1 MKLCSAERSGNKTG
15 IFWRKEP
22 VPGQSSEKKEKN
34 MLMNKLL
41 LKHEKKKGSKYQ
53 RSQWRAQM
61 NVIYSRRKNK
71 FIPTVN
77 YCTLQ
82 F

>member
-1 MKLCSAERSGNKTG
+1 
-15 IFWRKEP
+15 
-22 VPGQSSEKKEKN
+22 

-41 LKHEKKKGSKYQ
+41 LKYEKKKGSKYQ

-77 YCTLQ
+77 YCTVQ